1 MSTSRNKQAARGA
14 GSAARTTQAAESSRR
29 AGATGDGEPGAS
41 QPAQSPQVYD
51 VVVIGGGPAG
61 ENAAQ
66 YAIQGTDMTAAIV
79 EGELL
84 GGECS
89 YFACMP
95 SKALLRPLEVAAA
108 SRGLPGLRPAEPDV
122 PALLARRDAWASH
135 YDDAGQVRWAERAGI
150 TVVRGWGRVDGERRV
165 AVSGSEGHRVLEAR
179 QAVVLATGSRP
190 SVPGVLSQAAPW
202 DSRDVTAV
210 QEVPERLLIVGGGVV
225 ACESATWMSA
235 LGSEVTML
243 VRRRLLSTSEPFA
256 SQIVAE
262 SLARAGVR
270 VITGARVSDCQ
281 RPQVEADPVLGR
293 LHGGPVIVTCGQ
305 QAYEADEILV
315 ATGRRPLLEGIGLES
330 VGLSPDDVASGGLP
344 QWLYAVGDASTG
356 APLTH
361 MGKYQ
366 ARVAGERIAALAAGR
381 APQEAPGTVP
391 VPRVVFTDPQVAAT
405 GLTEVQARDAGLD
418 VVTAQVPYTS
428 AAGAALL
435 RDDAHGRAQLV
446 VDRAT
451 RAVVGATFVG
461 PEAGELI
468 HAATIAIVGQ
478 VPVERLRHAVP
489 AFPTASE
496 IWLRLIESP
505 PIEVLRPAQ

>member
-1 MSTSRNKQAARGA
+1 MSTSTSKPTARGA
-14 GSAARTTQAAESSRR
+14 APAAQTTQAAEASRR
-29 AGATGDGEPGAS
+29 ASATGEPGAT
-41 QPAQSPQVYD
+41 PPGHSPQVYD

-108 SRGLPGLRPAEPDV
+108 SRSLPGLRPAELDV
-122 PALLARRDAWASH
+122 PALLARRDAWSSH
-135 YDDAGQVRWAERAGI
+135 YDDAGQVRWAQGAGI
-150 TVVRGWGRVDGERRV
+150 AVMRGWGRLDGERRIV
-165 AVSGSEGHRVLEAR
+165 VGGPEGERVLEAR

-190 SVPGVLSQAAPW
+190 ALPGPLGQVAPW

-210 QEVPERLLIVGGGVV
+210 REVPERLLIVGGGVV
-225 ACESATWMSA
+225 ACEAATWMSA

-262 SLARAGVR
+262 SLAEAGVR
-270 VITGARVSDCQ
+270 VVTGAQVSDCT
-281 RPQVEADPVLGR
+281 RPQVEAEPVLGR
-293 LHGGPVIVTCGQ
+293 LHGGPVSVTCGQ
-305 QAYEADEILV
+305 EVYEADEILV

-330 VGLSPDDVASGGLP
+330 VGLSAEDVASGRLP
-344 QWLYAVGDASTG
+344 QWLYVVGDASTG

-381 APQEAPGTVP
+381 TPQEAPETVP

-405 GLTEVQARDAGLD
+405 GLTEAQARDAGLE
-418 VVTAQVPYTS
+418 VVTAELGYTS

-435 RDDAHGRAQLV
+435 RDDARGQAKLV
-446 VDRAT
+446 VDRAART
-451 RAVVGATFVG
+451 VVGATFVG
-461 PEAGELI
+461 PETGELI

-496 IWLRLIESP
+496 IWLRLIESLP
-505 PIEVLRPAQ
+505 TEVLRLAQ

>member
-1 MSTSRNKQAARGA
+1 MSTTTSTTTTGMTTAAAQAAQASAQAGA
-14 GSAARTTQAAESSRR
+14 GPE
-29 AGATGDGEPGAS
+29 G
-41 QPAQSPQVYD
+41 PAQVYD

-66 YAIQGTDMTAAIV
+66 YAIQGTDMTAAVV

-89 YFACMP
+89 YYACMP

-108 SRGLPGLRPAEPDV
+108 SRGLPGLRPAQLDV
-122 PALLARRDAWASH
+122 PALLARRDAWSSH
-135 YDDAGQVRWAERAGI
+135 YDDAGQVRWAQGAGI
-150 TVVRGWGRVDGERRV
+150 TVVRGWGRLDGERRV
-165 AVSGSEGHRVLEAR
+165 AVSGPEGRRVLEAR

-190 SVPGVLSQAAPW
+190 SVPAVLSRAAAW

-225 ACESATWMSA
+225 ACEAATWMSA

-256 SQIVAE
+256 SRIVAE
-262 SLARAGVR
+262 SLAEAGVR
-270 VITGARVSDCQ
+270 VITGAQVGDCQ
-281 RPQVEADPVLGR
+281 RPQVEAEPVLGR
-293 LHGGPVIVTCGQ
+293 LHGGPVRVTCGQ
-305 QAYEADEILV
+305 EVHEADEILV

-330 VGLSPDDVASGGLP
+330 VGLSPEDVASGGLP

-381 APQEAPGTVP
+381 APQEAPEMVP

-405 GLTEVQARDAGLD
+405 GLTEAQARDAGLE
-418 VVTAQVPYTS
+418 VVTAELGYTS

-435 RDDAHGRAQLV
+435 RDDAHGQAKLV
-446 VDRAT
+446 VDRAART
-451 RAVVGATFVG
+451 VVGATFVG

-496 IWLRLIESP
+496 IWLRLIESLP
-505 PIEVLRPAQ
+505 TEVLRPAQ